1 MEKEKRTRGITDV
14 LLILVITILAGT
26 VLILAC
32 GASPME
38 AYGLFFRG
46 IFGTPAGFA
55 EIFVKACPLIL
66 TGLGCAVAYRT
77 GFFNIGAE
85 GQFYVGAMATTIV
98 ALNWTAVPGIPR
110 IILSLVI
117 GFLAGG
123 VWALIAAVC
132 KAKFNIS
139 EIIVTIMLN
148 YIAINFLGYAVPLM
162 YGGIGETIAEKSGI
176 LNIGMEGVM
185 LSGAFFSFA
194 GAWYSGNLFVGL
206 LCGMAGGLIVSLLHG
221 LLSITLIQNQSVS
234 GLAINMLMLGVT
246 SFLFKLM
253 SNGQGYQQIETFPN
267 IAVPGLSKI
276 PLIGDAFFNCDF
288 LTYILYVL
296 LILTWIFYKKTNL
309 GLSFMAVGEHPRA
322 AESAG
327 IQVKKYRWIV
337 MVFNGIL
344 GGIGGAY
351 LVLVQLGVFTENMIS
366 GRGYIALATVILGRY
381 TPFGMFGAALLFGAA
396 NALQIRLQTIGVSI
410 SPFLLAIL
418 PYALTLI
425 AMLGAAGKNS
435 EPEAL
440 AKPYVKGS
448 R

>member
-1 MEKEKRTRGITDV
+1 M
-14 LLILVITILAGT
+14 LQQ
-26 VLILAC
+26 
-32 GASPME
+32 
-38 AYGLFFRG
+38 
-46 IFGTPAGFA
+46 IFSLSF
-55 EIFVKACPLIL
+55 
-66 TGLGCAVAYRT
+66 
-77 GFFNIGAE
+77 
-85 GQFYVGAMATTIV
+85 M
-98 ALNWTAVPGIPR
+98 TA
-110 IILSLVI
+110 
-117 GFLAGG
+117 FLA
-123 VWALIAAVC
+123 AAVR
-132 KAKFNIS
+132 
-139 EIIVTIMLN
+139 L
-148 YIAINFLGYAVPLM
+148 AVPLM

-206 LCGMAGGLIVSLLHG
+206 LCGMAGGLVVSLLHG

-267 IAVPGLSKI
+267 IAIPGLSKI

-296 LILTWIFYKKTNL
+296 LILTWFFYKKTNL
-309 GLSFMAVGEHPRA
+309 GLSFMAVGEHPR

>member
-1 MEKEKRTRGITDV
+1 M
-14 LLILVITILAGT
+14 LQQ
-26 VLILAC
+26 
-32 GASPME
+32 
-38 AYGLFFRG
+38 
-46 IFGTPAGFA
+46 IFSLSF
-55 EIFVKACPLIL
+55 
-66 TGLGCAVAYRT
+66 
-77 GFFNIGAE
+77 
-85 GQFYVGAMATTIV
+85 M
-98 ALNWTAVPGIPR
+98 TA
-110 IILSLVI
+110 
-117 GFLAGG
+117 FLA
-123 VWALIAAVC
+123 AAVR
-132 KAKFNIS
+132 
-139 EIIVTIMLN
+139 L
-148 YIAINFLGYAVPLM
+148 AVPLM

-206 LCGMAGGLIVSLLHG
+206 LCGMAGGLVVSLLHG

-267 IAVPGLSKI
+267 IAIPGLSKI

-344 GGIGGAY
+344 
-351 LVLVQLGVFTENMIS
+351 VVHPSSF
-366 GRGYIALATVILGRY
+366 
-381 TPFGMFGAALLFGAA
+381 
-396 NALQIRLQTIGVSI
+396 
-410 SPFLLAIL
+410 
-418 PYALTLI
+418 
-425 AMLGAAGKNS
+425 
-435 EPEAL
+435 
-440 AKPYVKGS
+440 
-448 R
+448 

>member
-1 MEKEKRTRGITDV
+1 MLEQ
-14 LLILVITILAGT
+14 
-26 VLILAC
+26 
-32 GASPME
+32 
-38 AYGLFFRG
+38 
-46 IFGTPAGFA
+46 
-55 EIFVKACPLIL
+55 IL
-66 TGLGCAVAYRT
+66 TVS
-77 GFFNIGAE
+77 F
-85 GQFYVGAMATTIV
+85 M
-98 ALNWTAVPGIPR
+98 TA
-110 IILSLVI
+110 
-117 GFLAGG
+117 FLA
-123 VWALIAAVC
+123 AAVR
-132 KAKFNIS
+132 
-139 EIIVTIMLN
+139 L
-148 YIAINFLGYAVPLM
+148 AVPLM
-162 YGGIGETIAEKSGI
+162 YGGIGEIIAEKSGI

-194 GAWYSGNLFVGL
+194 GAWFSKSLMVGL
-206 LCGMAGGLIVSLLHG
+206 LCGILGGLAVSLLHG

-246 SFLFKLM
+246 SFLYKLM
-253 SNGQGYQQIETFPN
+253 SNGQSYQQLETFQS
-267 IAVPGLSKI
+267 IALPGLSSI
-276 PLIGDAFFNCDF
+276 PLIGPAFFNCDI
-288 LTYILYVL
+288 LTYILYIF
-296 LILTWIFYKKTNL
+296 LILTWLFYKKTNL
-309 GLSFMAVGEHPRA
+309 GLSFAAVGEHPRA

-327 IQVKKYRWIV
+327 IHVNQYRWIV
-337 MVFNGIL
+337 MIFNGVL

-425 AMLGAAGKNS
+425 AMLGAIGKSS

-440 AKPYVKGS
+440 SRPYVKGS

>member
-1 MEKEKRTRGITDV
+1 
-14 LLILVITILAGT
+14 
-26 VLILAC
+26 
-32 GASPME
+32 
-38 AYGLFFRG
+38 
-46 IFGTPAGFA
+46 
-55 EIFVKACPLIL
+55 
-66 TGLGCAVAYRT
+66 
-77 GFFNIGAE
+77 
-85 GQFYVGAMATTIV
+85 
-98 ALNWTAVPGIPR
+98 
-110 IILSLVI
+110 
-117 GFLAGG
+117 
-123 VWALIAAVC
+123 
-132 KAKFNIS
+132 
-139 EIIVTIMLN
+139 
-148 YIAINFLGYAVPLM
+148 
-162 YGGIGETIAEKSGI
+162 
-176 LNIGMEGVM
+176 
-185 LSGAFFSFA
+185 
-194 GAWYSGNLFVGL
+194 
-206 LCGMAGGLIVSLLHG
+206 MAGGLVVSLLHG

-267 IAVPGLSKI
+267 IAIPGLSKI

-381 TPFGMFGAALLFGAA
+381 TPFGNVWSSSFVRSSQCPADSSPDHRCIHLPVPSGNFAICADPYC
-396 NALQIRLQTIGVSI
+396 NAWGCRKEQ
-410 SPFLLAIL
+410 
-418 PYALTLI
+418 
-425 AMLGAAGKNS
+425 
-435 EPEAL
+435 
-440 AKPYVKGS
+440 
-448 R
+448 

>member
-1 MEKEKRTRGITDV
+1 MLEQ
-14 LLILVITILAGT
+14 
-26 VLILAC
+26 
-32 GASPME
+32 
-38 AYGLFFRG
+38 
-46 IFGTPAGFA
+46 
-55 EIFVKACPLIL
+55 IL
-66 TGLGCAVAYRT
+66 TVS
-77 GFFNIGAE
+77 F
-85 GQFYVGAMATTIV
+85 M
-98 ALNWTAVPGIPR
+98 TA
-110 IILSLVI
+110 
-117 GFLAGG
+117 FLA
-123 VWALIAAVC
+123 AAVR
-132 KAKFNIS
+132 
-139 EIIVTIMLN
+139 L
-148 YIAINFLGYAVPLM
+148 AVPLM
-162 YGGIGETIAEKSGI
+162 YGGIGEIIAEKSGI

-194 GAWYSGNLFVGL
+194 GAWFSKSLMVGL
-206 LCGMAGGLIVSLLHG
+206 LCGILGGLAVSLLHG

-267 IAVPGLSKI
+267 IAIPGLSKI

>member
-1 MEKEKRTRGITDV
+1 M
-14 LLILVITILAGT
+14 LQQ
-26 VLILAC
+26 
-32 GASPME
+32 
-38 AYGLFFRG
+38 
-46 IFGTPAGFA
+46 IFSLSF
-55 EIFVKACPLIL
+55 
-66 TGLGCAVAYRT
+66 
-77 GFFNIGAE
+77 
-85 GQFYVGAMATTIV
+85 M
-98 ALNWTAVPGIPR
+98 TA
-110 IILSLVI
+110 
-117 GFLAGG
+117 FLA
-123 VWALIAAVC
+123 AAVR
-132 KAKFNIS
+132 
-139 EIIVTIMLN
+139 L
-148 YIAINFLGYAVPLM
+148 AVPLM

-206 LCGMAGGLIVSLLHG
+206 LCGMAGGLVVSLLHG

-267 IAVPGLSKI
+267 IAIPGLSKI
-276 PLIGDAFFNCDF
+276 PLIGDACFNCDF

-296 LILTWIFYKKTNL
+296 LILTWVFYKKTNL

-351 LVLVQLGVFTENMIS
+351 LVLVQLGVFTENMI
-366 GRGYIALATVILGRY
+366 LAVAILLLQ
-381 TPFGMFGAALLFGAA
+381 LLF
-396 NALQIRLQTIGVSI
+396 LDDTHLLECLEQLFCSERPMPCRFVSRP
-410 SPFLLAIL
+410 SAYPF
-418 PYALTLI
+418 PRSFWQFCH
-425 AMLGAAGKNS
+425 M
-435 EPEAL
+435 
-440 AKPYVKGS
+440 

>member
-1 MEKEKRTRGITDV
+1 M
-14 LLILVITILAGT
+14 LQQ
-26 VLILAC
+26 
-32 GASPME
+32 
-38 AYGLFFRG
+38 
-46 IFGTPAGFA
+46 IFSLSF
-55 EIFVKACPLIL
+55 
-66 TGLGCAVAYRT
+66 
-77 GFFNIGAE
+77 
-85 GQFYVGAMATTIV
+85 M
-98 ALNWTAVPGIPR
+98 TA
-110 IILSLVI
+110 
-117 GFLAGG
+117 FLA
-123 VWALIAAVC
+123 AAVR
-132 KAKFNIS
+132 
-139 EIIVTIMLN
+139 L
-148 YIAINFLGYAVPLM
+148 AVPLM

-206 LCGMAGGLIVSLLHG
+206 LCGMAGGLVVSLLHG

-267 IAVPGLSKI
+267 IAIPGLSKI

-288 LTYILYVL
+288 LTYILY
-296 LILTWIFYKKTNL
+296 
-309 GLSFMAVGEHPRA
+309 
-322 AESAG
+322 
-327 IQVKKYRWIV
+327 
-337 MVFNGIL
+337 
-344 GGIGGAY
+344 
-351 LVLVQLGVFTENMIS
+351 VLVQLGVFTENMIS